1 MLQYLCSLVTA
12 EDRGQRD
19 MNRNK
24 KVNKEQHLK
33 AAGHQEDLT
42 GEDAEDEGF
51 YVDSFRNIAVS
62 LGSKDL
68 RWGPHCTTRV
78 TI

>member
-1 MLQYLCSLVTA
+1 
-12 EDRGQRD
+12 
-19 MNRNK
+19 MNRNN
-24 KVNKEQHLK
+24 KVNKEQHSK
-33 AAGHQEDLT
+33 AAGNQEDLT

-68 RWGPHCTTRV
+68 RWGPHYCT
-78 TI
+78 